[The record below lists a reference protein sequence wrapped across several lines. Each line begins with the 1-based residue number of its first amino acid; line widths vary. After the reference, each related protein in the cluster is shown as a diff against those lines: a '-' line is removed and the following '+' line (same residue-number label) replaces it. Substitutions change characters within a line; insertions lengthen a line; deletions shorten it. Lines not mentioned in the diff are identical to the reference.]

1 MKTTLE
7 ITGSTQKISAPLTDA
22 EFAAVQELLME
33 QLNIT
38 REQITPGADIETDLG
53 ADSLD
58 KVEIVMQAEERFN
71 VTIADDQAE
80 PVRTVEDLCEVL
92 ARLLGR

>member
-7 ITGSTQKISAPLTDA
+7 IASPNQKISAPLTDE

-58 KVEIVMQAEERFN
+58 KVEILMKAEERFN